1 MKKLLSLL
9 LTLGILLSLT
19 GCLAPNSV
27 STEPMLQVQT
37 QGTTEPLFWPPLPTD
52 TENTEETVPVADTNP
67 QTPDPSEESTEK
79 PDAKPTN
86 PTKPKPTVGDTD
98 ATYVPRDEEET
109 TAPVEREEDEKTD
122 SSSKPEVIQP
132 VVPDIIETPETQAT
146 ASPTEET
153 APPTE
158 PAPVLPPPPVVS
170 GLKVHFIDVGQADAI
185 LVQCEG
191 KNMLIDGGNRADS
204 NLMYTYLKRYGVSHL
219 DYVIGT
225 HAHEDHIG
233 GIAGALQYATVSE
246 VYCPVKTYNSKAF
259 ENFVRSVTN
268 RGASITVPKAGTS
281 FSLGS
286 ASVKILAVNAA
297 SGTNNTSIV
306 TRVTHGNVSFLFM
319 GDAERE
325 VEQYLINK
333 GDAVPTTVLKAGHHG
348 SDTSSSY
355 QFLWNVMPQYA
366 VISAG
371 KGNSYGHP
379 HDEVLSRFR
388 DAGTAL
394 FRTDMQGD
402 IICTSNG
409 STVSFTVSRNA
420 DADTYS

>member
-1 MKKLLSLL
+1 MSKLKIIP
-9 LTLGILLSLT
+9 LG
-19 GCLAPNSV
+19 
-27 STEPMLQVQT
+27 
-37 QGTTEPLFWPPLPTD
+37 
-52 TENTEETVPVADTNP
+52 
-67 QTPDPSEESTEK
+67 
-79 PDAKPTN
+79 
-86 PTKPKPTVGDTD
+86 
-98 ATYVPRDEEET
+98 
-109 TAPVEREEDEKTD
+109 
-122 SSSKPEVIQP
+122 
-132 VVPDIIETPETQAT
+132 
-146 ASPTEET
+146 
-153 APPTE
+153 
-158 PAPVLPPPPVVS
+158 
-170 GLKVHFIDVGQADAI
+170 GLGEI
-185 LVQCEG
+185 G
-191 KNMLIDGGNRADS
+191 KNMTAYEFGSDIIIVDCGMGFPDEE
-204 NLMYTYLKRYGVSHL
+204 MPGVDL
-219 DYVIGT
+219 VIPDITWLQQNASKVRGIIIT

-233 GIAGALQYATVSE
+233 GIAGALQYATVSK
-246 VYCPVKTYNSKAF
+246 VYCPVKTYSSKAF
-259 ENFVRSVTN
+259 ESFVRSVTN